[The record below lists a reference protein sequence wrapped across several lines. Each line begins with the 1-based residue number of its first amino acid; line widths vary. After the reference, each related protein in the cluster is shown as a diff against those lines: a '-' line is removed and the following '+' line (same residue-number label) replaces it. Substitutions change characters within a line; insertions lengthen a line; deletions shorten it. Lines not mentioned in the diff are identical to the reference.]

1 MVIWD
6 REGYFNE
13 ADRQYNDSKIYR
25 DIKYTKNTLSSPWI
39 KVIRY
44 FYLKVYLKRNR
55 YQKKTWILYY
65 NNKNATNLG
74 KLYFL
79 PKTHKRLFNVPGRPV
94 IWNYGTPTEK
104 VSEYLDFCLKP
115 IMQNGWSHVKDSSDF
130 KDKIKKLGKLSE
142 NITLVIADV
151 VVLYPILYLETLRE
165 RLFKSED
172 LKLPVNDIVKM
183 AEFVLKNNI
192 FEFNGKVKQQIAGTT
207 IELILNLLPLMHAF
221 TWMR

>member
-1 MVIWD
+1 M
-6 REGYFNE
+6 
-13 ADRQYNDSKIYR
+13 
-25 DIKYTKNTLSSPWI
+25 
-39 KVIRY
+39 
-44 FYLKVYLKRNR
+44 
-55 YQKKTWILYY
+55 
-65 NNKNATNLG
+65 
-74 KLYFL
+74 
-79 PKTHKRLFNVPGRPV
+79 
-94 IWNYGTPTEK
+94 
-104 VSEYLDFCLKP
+104 DFCLKP

-142 NITLVIADV
+142 NITLVMADV

-192 FEFNGKVKQQIAGTT
+192 FEFNGKVKQQIAGAT

>member
-1 MVIWD
+1 
-6 REGYFNE
+6 
-13 ADRQYNDSKIYR
+13 
-25 DIKYTKNTLSSPWI
+25 
-39 KVIRY
+39 
-44 FYLKVYLKRNR
+44 
-55 YQKKTWILYY
+55 
-65 NNKNATNLG
+65 
-74 KLYFL
+74 
-79 PKTHKRLFNVPGRPV
+79 
-94 IWNYGTPTEK
+94 
-104 VSEYLDFCLKP
+104 
-115 IMQNGWSHVKDSSDF
+115 MQNGWSHVKDSSDF

-221 TWMR
+221 TWMRYRPNFQKRKNCSRLCGSIYI